1 MATRSF
7 IIIANPK
14 GDYTGIYCH
23 FDGYPSYVGRLLSEH
38 YRTKGKARELI
49 RLGSLSSLGER
60 AAPINPAAHTFDN
73 KEDGTT
79 VAYHRDR
86 GEACA
91 TTRPI
96 TKPTLGEMLQIADA
110 NGCEY
115 VYLYWGATPG
125 TRHWSFA
132 EIDAA
137 LERRPFTQLTPET
150 IKAYQEA

>member
-23 FDGYPSYVGRLLSEH
+23 FDGYPSYVGRLLSAH

-60 AAPINPAAHTFDN
+60 AAPINPKAHGFDN
-73 KEDGTT
+73 KEAGTT

-86 GEACA
+86 GEDWDWCKPKTRDTVSELLA
-91 TTRPI
+91 T
-96 TKPTLGEMLQIADA
+96 ADDCWA
-110 NGCEY
+110 EY
-115 VYLYWGATPG
+115 VYLYWNG
-125 TRHWSFA
+125 RWSFNELGA
-132 EIDAA
+132 AID
-137 LERRPFTQLTPET
+137 RKPFIDLTPES
-150 IKAYQEA
+150 IAAYQNGDC